1 MLEMLDFV
9 RSEFEPAYHH
19 YDEDSSIYR
28 TVAKEEGDAKFTR
41 FNDLRNDIIN
51 RQYNVRSDFFEI
63 AKSLYEIRRDKLYN
77 CVRNVNEATVY
88 GYSNFYTF
96 CEQVLGFK
104 KTTVYNLLNVYEKF
118 VCENAISVISSVN
131 FSYSQLVA
139 LLDVDDKYKARI
151 PVQTSVRDIK
161 KLADYYKS
169 NVPGNDVETDLKNYK
184 TWKAEEN
191 ARKNAK
197 KNKISF
203 VPAKSGI
210 VVDFDDE
217 DDENDV
223 LTPDVS
229 PVLREDQVIN
239 GLLRQLDLLKSQNV
253 CWSKLCDIVSDALRT
268 KTPRKVAKS
277 QEVATLNLRIIELQK
292 LLSEKD
298 GQVPVLRQAPTGKLD
313 FKNDQERKTWLEHF
327 DDWGVW
333 VDVPSVRRRYYRYD
347 FINGASVVVELG
359 YEKWTYGDKKAHPL
373 VRYNLMTDGMDY
385 VDMTGCGGHTAVLKY
400 MSEHRKEI

>member
-63 AKSLYEIRRDKLYN
+63 AKSLFEIRRDKLYN
-77 CVRNVNEATVY
+77 CVRNVNEPTVY

-169 NVPGNDVETDLKNYK
+169 NVPGNDIETDLKNYK
-184 TWKAEEN
+184 SWKAEEN

-229 PVLREDQVIN
+229 PALREDQVIN

-253 CWSKLCDIVSDALRT
+253 CWSKMCDIVSDALRT
-268 KTPRKVAKS
+268 KTPRKVARS
-277 QEVATLNLRIIELQK
+277 Q
-292 LLSEKD
+292 
-298 GQVPVLRQAPTGKLD
+298 
-313 FKNDQERKTWLEHF
+313 
-327 DDWGVW
+327 
-333 VDVPSVRRRYYRYD
+333 
-347 FINGASVVVELG
+347 
-359 YEKWTYGDKKAHPL
+359 
-373 VRYNLMTDGMDY
+373 
-385 VDMTGCGGHTAVLKY
+385 
-400 MSEHRKEI
+400 